1 MAPKGPFFFTT
12 KIVPLSGETYFL
24 GPILVILA
32 KMSAFGP
39 FWEPDFYVSSL
50 KGTIFVDILDPF
62 LSGRTDGHTDVTNGR
77 TSDFL
82 DSLHNSPFGA
92 TNQRHCH
99 SVRDQDLR
107 SAPTSEGWGY

>member
-1 MAPKGPFFFTT
+1 MISCLSIKLDYTRGAEWPRRVPFFIT
-12 KIVPLSGETYFL
+12 KIVPLSGETYFF

-62 LSGRTDGHTDVTNGR
+62 LSGRTDGRTHGR
-77 TSDFL
+77 T
-82 DSLHNSPFGA
+82 HG
-92 TNQRHCH
+92 
-99 SVRDQDLR
+99 RDQRMHIRFFGL
-107 SAPTSEGWGY
+107 STQ